1 MRDRRRDVGD
11 IVGVA
16 KNENGAEVPTVDM
29 KTCVFCELI
38 AGKRP
43 ISVIDETEDVLAFMD
58 IQPVNPGHVLIIPKH
73 HAPYLGDLDSTL
85 GGHIFAMGMRV
96 AAALRTCGVRC
107 EGVSLFLADG
117 EAAGQEV
124 FHAHL
129 HVFPRFVGDGFGFKF
144 SPNYFVLPPRAE
156 LNDIA
161 RGIRNA
167 LQPLP
172 GIPEGINR

>member
-1 MRDRRRDVGD
+1 MR
-11 IVGVA
+11 
-16 KNENGAEVPTVDM
+16 TVDPE
-29 KTCVFCELI
+29 TCVFCELV
-38 AGKRP
+38 AGKLP
-43 ISVIDETEDVLAFMD
+43 ISVIDETEDVVALMD
-58 IQPVNPGHVLIIPKH
+58 IQPVNPGHILIIPKR
-73 HAPYLGDLDSTL
+73 HAPYLADLDPTL

-96 AAALRTCGVRC
+96 AAALRTSGVRC
-107 EGVSLFLADG
+107 QGVNLFLADG

-129 HVFPRFVGDGFGFKF
+129 HVFPRYAGDGFGLKF
-144 SPNYFVLPPRAE
+144 SPNYFVLPPRAN
-156 LNDIA
+156 LDDIA